1 MSLLESQV
9 RDCQST
15 IRENDNKIKRYEQ
28 LHDSLVRFKGNVSG
42 SQGQFSSVNNTKK
55 SLVTTLEGYS
65 HACKTAKEYS
75 NGMNKVLNGVGIT
88 YVNCTFSALLFTIGL
103 KLAEYKGKIQV
114 LEAQNVALRATIDTL
129 NDQIRQ
135 EASAKE

>member
-1 MSLLESQV
+1 MSFLESQI
-9 RDCQST
+9 RDCQSS
-15 IRENDNKIKRYEQ
+15 IQENNSKIKHYEQ
-28 LHDSLVRFKGNVSG
+28 LHDSLVRFKSDVSG

-55 SLVTTLEGYS
+55 SLVKTLDGYS
-65 HACKTAKEYS
+65 QDCKTAKEYS

-103 KLAEYKGKIQV
+103 KLAEYKGKIHV
-114 LEAQNVALRATIDTL
+114 LEAKNTALRAAIDTL

-135 EASAKE
+135 EASANE